1 MHVTVRL
8 YRAVQAATIL
18 SLTGVLAIQSPVSS
32 AQHNAAEFFHT
43 REQLAYF
50 EVYHIPH
57 QGVLYRT
64 AISLETLLA
73 KKNAD
78 YVRIDSGN
86 GEAVADL
93 YQALTNTVTD
103 SNAECSSDYVD
114 ARWAIVLNYNDQT
127 REAIGFGPAY
137 SCVRILSRKAPL
149 VASDALLQYVMR
161 NFLFMH

>member
-1 MHVTVRL
+1 MHVIARI
-8 YRAVQAATIL
+8 YRATQAATVL
-18 SLTGVLAIQSPVSS
+18 SVVGVLAIQGSVSA
-32 AQHNAAEFFHT
+32 AQHNAAELFRS

-57 QGVLYRT
+57 QGALYRT

-86 GEAVADL
+86 GEAVDDL

-103 SNAECSSDYVD
+103 LNAECSSDYVD

-127 REAIGFGPAY
+127 RQAIGFGPAY
-137 SCVRILSRKAPL
+137 SCVRFLSRKAPV
-149 VASDALLQYVMR
+149 VASDALLRYVMR
-161 NFLFMH
+161 NFPFMH